1 MIIQGGNQL
10 SKVGNQVKF
19 IRKQKG
25 LTQTML
31 ARKTNQTKQII
42 SNIERGYT
50 IPNYKQIVSL
60 AYALDCTT
68 NDIVGDSEKNMENYQ
83 AIMFKNK
90 KAFDNLSNEER
101 QRILDSLEDQA
112 DYLIM
117 KATQKND
124 GN

>member
-1 MIIQGGNQL
+1 MQL

-25 LTQTML
+25 LTQESL
-31 ARKTNQTKQII
+31 ARKTNQSKQII
-42 SNIERGYT
+42 SNIERGYS

-60 AYALDCTT
+60 AHALDCTT
-68 NDIVGDSEKNMENYQ
+68 NDIVRDSEKNMENYQ
-83 AIMFKNK
+83 PIMFKDK
-90 KAFDNLSNEER
+90 EAFDNLSIEER

-117 KATQKND
+117 KAIQKND

>member
-1 MIIQGGNQL
+1 M

-19 IRKQKG
+19 LRKQKG
-25 LTQTML
+25 LTQESL
-31 ARKTNQTKQII
+31 ARKTKQTKQII

-50 IPNYKQIVSL
+50 IPNYKQVISL
-60 AYALDCTT
+60 AHALDCTT

-83 AIMFKNK
+83 PIMFKNK
-90 KAFDNLSNEER
+90 ESFEKLPNEER
-101 QRILDSLEDQA
+101 QRILNSLEDQA

-117 KATQKND
+117 KAIQKNN

>member
-1 MIIQGGNQL
+1 M

-60 AYALDCTT
+60 AHALDCTT

-101 QRILDSLEDQA
+101 QRILDTLEDQA